1 MEKLNTF
8 ENKQERTKTDTVQIH
23 LLKLYTFQNVT
34 LVRAVALAS
43 ELFLGACGNAPG
55 ATFMLALP
63 TSDHSSER
71 CKVPI

>member
-8 ENKQERTKTDTVQIH
+8 ENKQEQKKTETAQIH
-23 LLKLYTFQNVT
+23 VLKSYFSKRHTCACCCACV
-34 LVRAVALAS
+34 VII
-43 ELFLGACGNAPG
+43 LGACGNACG

-71 CKVPI
+71 CKVPV